1 MNTTTNTI
9 SPATTNETM
18 NTSQA
23 VITTNTTEQITTNVI
38 TTIGNLT
45 TSTITDQNNST
56 MSMSTGYMAF
66 DPFNY
71 RCSKALLLPVISEA
85 TWNPGVRAFL
95 YLVALLW
102 CFLAVAIIADIF
114 MCSIEKITSK
124 TRKIRVALQ
133 GGGAEVREVKVW
145 NDTVANLSLLAL
157 GTSAPEIL
165 LSVIEIVGNNF
176 QAGDLGPGTIVGS
189 ASFNL
194 LVISAIC
201 IMSIPGGDVRRINN
215 MKVFAVTA
223 FSCIFAYVWLIIVL
237 VGISPGRVEIWEAFI
252 TLLFFPLLI
261 VIAFLAEKNFF
272 IKCKQGNTDNR
283 YTVND
288 EENTGMALSDRK
300 SYYQDASKDG
310 EPKGKDNPSFDDI
323 EVNDAK
329 VPAIVIEHH
338 EHETD
343 DEDNMHK
350 PKKDE
355 VKNAA
360 KLMMRNHNHNSGY
373 YRINAIRR
381 LSGSKRII
389 PTKKQNIREIY
400 DLVKLS
406 EKATRYKDASE
417 GGVKP
422 VIEFTSPTVAVLES
436 QGQVRIGIRRSGNIA
451 PPVSVRVET
460 GDGSAQEGSDYKEYN
475 DIIHFAA
482 NEELQEVFI
491 DIIDDDEWEEDEIF
505 FVRLSAVP
513 GQVFAF
519 GEHTICEVTII
530 DDDEPGLLRFAK
542 PSIIVRG
549 SASRIKI
556 PVQRVNGADGN
567 ISVKWKTKDISAKH
581 GKDYDGGEGEL
592 KFVSGETNKF
602 IVIPLL
608 GTNNEKRERD
618 DSFEVELGQ
627 CTGGAELGKLN
638 RTIVTIVNDKEFV
651 GMVGRIMSRTF
662 SYLDE
667 IEDTSYID
675 QFKNAMNV
683 NGGNIEEA
691 TFVDYI
697 FHFLTFIW
705 KIIFAFIP
713 PVHFLGGWPTFLI
726 SLAMIGFLTALIGD
740 LASLFGCLIGL
751 EDSITAI
758 TLVALGTS
766 MPDTFA
772 SKTAALM
779 ERYADSSVGNVTGS
793 NSVNVFLGL
802 GLPWVI
808 ASIYWEAKGST
819 FQVPVGSLVFSVIL
833 YTIAAVIALSLLVI
847 RRNVKFF
854 GNAELGGPTAG
865 KITCGVIFITLWVL
879 YVLFSALQA
888 KKIISFQI

>member
-1 MNTTTNTI
+1 MSTIITSQNTTT
-9 SPATTNETM
+9 
-18 NTSQA
+18 
-23 VITTNTTEQITTNVI
+23 
-38 TTIGNLT
+38 
-45 TSTITDQNNST
+45 
-56 MSMSTGYMAF
+56 MSMTNDYMAF

-71 RCSKALLLPVISEA
+71 RCSKALLLPIISEA

-95 YLVALLW
+95 YLVALFW

-124 TRKIRVALQ
+124 TRKIRVAHQ

-176 QAGDLGPGTIVGS
+176 RAGDLGPGTIVGS
-189 ASFNL
+189 AAFNL

-201 IMSIPGGDVRRINN
+201 IMAIPSGEIRRINN

-261 VIAFLAEKNFF
+261 VIAFLAEKNFC
-272 IKCKQGNTDNR
+272 IKHKQGDTDNS

-288 EENTGMALSDRK
+288 EENPDMALTDRK
-300 SYYQDASKDG
+300 SYYQDARKDG

-323 EVNDAK
+323 DVNDAD
-329 VPAIVIEHH
+329 VPTISIAEHH
-338 EHETD
+338 EHKTD
-343 DEDNMHK
+343 DDDNMLK
-350 PKKDE
+350 PKKSE
-355 VKNAA
+355 VQNAA
-360 KLMMRNHNHNSGY
+360 KLMMRNQNHNSGY
-373 YRINAIRR
+373 YRINAIRT

-389 PTKKQNIREIY
+389 PTKKRNIREIY

-422 VIEFTSPTVAVLES
+422 VIEFTTPTVAVLES
-436 QGQVRIGIRRSGNIA
+436 EKKVRIGIRRSGNIA

-460 GDGSAQEGSDYKEYN
+460 GDGSAQAGLDYKEYN
-475 DIIHFAA
+475 EVIHFAA
-482 NEELQEVFI
+482 NEELQEVLI
-491 DIIDDDEWEEDEIF
+491 DIIDDDEWEEDEVF
-505 FVRLSAVP
+505 FVRLTAVP

-519 GEHTICEVTII
+519 GDHTICEVTII
-530 DDDEPGLLRFAK
+530 DDAEPGLLRFAK
-542 PSIIVRG
+542 PSIIVKE
-549 SASRIKI
+549 SANRIKI

-567 ISVKWKTKDISAKH
+567 ISVYWKTKDISAKN

-608 GTNNEKRERD
+608 SNSNEKRERD

-627 CTGGAELGKLN
+627 CTGGAQLGKLN
-638 RTIVTIVNDKEFV
+638 RTIVSIVNDKEFV

-662 SYLDE
+662 SYLDA

-758 TLVALGTS
+758 TFVALGTS

-833 YTIAAVIALSLLVI
+833 YTIASVIALSLLVI

-865 KITCGVIFITLWVL
+865 KISCGVIFITLWVL

-888 KKIISFQI
+888 KKIINFQI